1 MELACK
7 LAVPLRSG
15 FGELILKVRSFTKH
29 DSWGYLTDET
39 LQAGSGKMD
48 EFSSGKGASLET
60 NKNLSSDYDDES
72 ILGVLTV
79 EESHLVRDQF
89 SNDENHMAELEAELE
104 AELDRLTGNNLVNLH
119 THLLLLQSLYFIY
132 VSVCIISD

>member
-1 MELACK
+1 
-7 LAVPLRSG
+7 
-15 FGELILKVRSFTKH
+15 VRSFTKH
-29 DSWGYLTDET
+29 NSWGYLTDET

-48 EFSSGKGASLET
+48 EFSSRKGASLET

-72 ILGVLTV
+72 VLGVLTV

-119 THLLLLQSLYFIY
+119 THLLLLQSLHFIY

>member
-1 MELACK
+1 
-7 LAVPLRSG
+7 
-15 FGELILKVRSFTKH
+15 
-29 DSWGYLTDET
+29 
-39 LQAGSGKMD
+39 MD
-48 EFSSGKGASLET
+48 EFSSRKGASLET

-72 ILGVLTV
+72 VLGVLTV

-119 THLLLLQSLYFIY
+119 THLLLLQSLHFIY
-132 VSVCIISD
+132 VSVCIIPD